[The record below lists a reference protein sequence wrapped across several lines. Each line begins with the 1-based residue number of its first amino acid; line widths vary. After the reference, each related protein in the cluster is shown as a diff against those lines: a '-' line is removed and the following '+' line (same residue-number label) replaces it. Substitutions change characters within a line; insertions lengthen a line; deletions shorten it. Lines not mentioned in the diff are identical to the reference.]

1 MARQR
6 LTSSDYAAMA
16 VAADELA
23 RISTNPER
31 ARNNKALSERY
42 RALSERISGA
52 AEMREE
58 SKYVTGELCNL
69 ER

>member
-31 ARNNKALSERY
+31 ARNNKALSMRY
-42 RALSERISGA
+42 RALSLRPAATERDFNNA
-52 AEMREE
+52 TKE
-58 SKYVTGELCNL
+58 Y
-69 ER
+69 